1 MRSPVRL
8 RASPSRLSH
17 LSTRPER
24 QSPELVLAALVA
36 CCLASLIA
44 YNQPPSATLF
54 NQVAALLT
62 WGGFSIVLL
71 LGQPALRVEVKPA
84 LPALAAL
91 MLLLLAA
98 CASMLWSGLPP
109 SLALHAVALLLAATV
124 MLLVGRAMHQAGQV
138 QAVLTLLCLGWVLA
152 GLLCAAVGG
161 VQVFAPQWADGDW
174 IARSTV
180 IGRAVSNMRQP
191 NHLASLLMWSCV
203 AVIWLGES
211 RRLRR
216 EAVWALLGLFVFTV
230 VLSASRTGMVGV
242 GILALWGVL
251 DRKLNRTSRLA
262 LLCTPL
268 MLGLSW
274 WLLGLWADNSGH
286 AFGAATRLSAEG
298 AGSPSRLA
306 ILANAWELVKQNPL
320 TGVGWGE
327 FNLAWTMTPFPAR
340 PVAFFDHTHNLPMQL
355 MVELGLPL
363 ALLVL
368 GLLGWALY
376 RAFVAGLVAQG
387 SEAVA
392 LRCAFLMVLMIGLHS
407 LLEYPLWYAY
417 FLLPAALFL
426 GLCLGDAGDAANRS
440 SRWTLPAGALTMGGG
455 LMVVC
460 SLLTLVDYRSAVVIY
475 APPAGAASLE
485 TRIHRGQQSPLFA
498 TQADY
503 AAATTLSPGP
513 EALAAAR
520 RTAHNLIDVR
530 LMMAW
535 AQSLHATGDDE
546 RARYVVERLREF
558 RSPQGDEW
566 LAVCGE
572 ARPEGEPR
580 PFQCEPVT
588 RVFEFREMR

>member
-1 MRSPVRL
+1 M
-8 RASPSRLSH
+8 
-17 LSTRPER
+17 STSPER
-24 QSPELVLAALVA
+24 QSPELLLAALVA

-62 WGGFSIVLL
+62 WGGFTILLL
-71 LGQPALRVEVKPA
+71 LGQPALRVELRQAVPA
-84 LPALAAL
+84 LFALL
-91 MLLLLAA
+91 LLLLAVG
-98 CASMLWSGLPP
+98 ASVLWADLPP
-109 SLALHAVALLLAATV
+109 SLALHGVALLLSATV

-138 QAVLTLLCLGWVLA
+138 QSLLTLLCLGWVLA
-152 GLLCAAVGG
+152 GVLSAAVGW
-161 VQVFAPQWADGDW
+161 VQVFAPHWADGDW
-174 IARSTV
+174 IARATV
-180 IGRAVSNMRQP
+180 AGRAISNMRQP

-203 AVIWLGES
+203 AVVWLGES

-216 EAVWALLGLFVFTV
+216 EAVWLLLGLFVFTV

-242 GILALWGVL
+242 AILALWGLL
-251 DRKLNRTSRLA
+251 DRKLTRASRLV

-274 WLLGLWADNSGH
+274 WLLGLWAGNSGH

-327 FNLAWTMTPFPAR
+327 FNLAWTMTPFPGR

-355 MVELGLPL
+355 TVELGLPL

-376 RAFVAGLVAQG
+376 RAFVAGQAAKG

-392 LRCAFLMVLMIGLHS
+392 LRCAFMMVLMIGLHS

-417 FLLPAALFL
+417 FLLPTALFL
-426 GLCLGDAGDAANRS
+426 GLCLGPAGDAAEAS
-440 SRWTLPAGALTMGGG
+440 AGWSLRAGVLVLGGG
-455 LMVVC
+455 LMVLG
-460 SLLTLVDYRSAVVIY
+460 SLLTLVDYRSVVVIY

-498 TQADY
+498 AQADY
-503 AAATTLSPGP
+503 AAATTLPPGP
-513 EALAAAR
+513 AALEATR

-535 AQSLHATGDDE
+535 AQSLHAIGDDE

-558 RSPQGDEW
+558 HSPQAEEW

-572 ARPEGEPR
+572 ARAEGEPL

>member
-1 MRSPVRL
+1 M
-8 RASPSRLSH
+8 
-17 LSTRPER
+17 STSPER
-24 QSPELVLAALVA
+24 QSPELLLAALVA
-36 CCLASLIA
+36 CSLASLIA

-54 NQVAALLT
+54 NQVAALLA
-62 WGGFSIVLL
+62 WGGFAMLL
-71 LGQPALRVEVKPA
+71 LIDRPALRVELKPA
-84 LPALAAL
+84 SAALAAL
-91 MLLLLAA
+91 LLLMLAA
-98 CASMLWSGLPP
+98 GASVLWAGLPT
-109 SLALHAVALLLAATV
+109 SLALHAVALLAAAMV
-124 MLLVGRAMHQAGQV
+124 MLLVGRAVHQAGQV
-138 QAVLTLLCLGWVLA
+138 QYLLTLLCLGWVLV
-152 GLLCAAVGG
+152 GVLSAAVGG

-180 IGRAVSNMRQP
+180 AGRAISNMRQP

-211 RRLRR
+211 QRLRR
-216 EAVWALLGLFVFTV
+216 EGVWALLGLFVFTV
-230 VLSASRTGMVGV
+230 MLSASRTGMVGV
-242 GILALWGVL
+242 AILALWGLL
-251 DRKLNRTSRLA
+251 DSKLTRASRLA
-262 LLCTPL
+262 LLGTPL

-274 WLLGLWADNSGH
+274 WLLGFWADSGH

-327 FNLAWTMTPFPAR
+327 FNLAWTMTPFPGR

-376 RAFVAGLVAQG
+376 RAFAAGQRAVG

-392 LRCAFLMVLMIGLHS
+392 LRCAFMMVLMIGLHS

-417 FLLPAALFL
+417 FLLPTALFL
-426 GLCLGDAGDAANRS
+426 GLCLGPAGDAAEAS
-440 SRWTLPAGALTMGGG
+440 AGWSLRAGVLVLGGG
-455 LMVVC
+455 LMVLG
-460 SLLTLVDYRSAVVIY
+460 SLLTLVDYRSVVVIY

-498 TQADY
+498 AQADY
-503 AAATTLSPGP
+503 AAATTLPPGP
-513 EALAAAR
+513 EALEATR

-535 AQSLHATGDDE
+535 AQSLHAIGDDE

-558 RSPQGDEW
+558 HSPQAEEW

-572 ARPEGEPR
+572 PRAEGELR